1 MAINFNDLNQGRV
14 GILGLDDVITQSSNA
29 PLQTAFSLNPLN
41 LLPGFGK
48 SDEQK
53 ALEQIQGLRE
63 DQRKITAPA
72 GGDPNLLKQTNEFQ
86 YNKYQEIEK
95 QIEDLKK
102 QFPSD
107 TAVQEASLTN
117 QFGFPLMAS
126 LDTSLPNMSN
136 QNLANMSNQEF
147 ENLLNSVDFSKA
159 MDLIDAR
166 QKGKDALDTSG
177 VTQAI
182 ERAKEREALDIR
194 KFMPGSIP
202 GSVALST
209 TTTDPMDI
217 REQNR
222 LGNLAVDEIL
232 GDRAVTFDAPYMSTA
247 LKMVPKPTF
256 GQRLSSGINQL
267 KTNLG
272 TGFNQVKSDI
282 GSFLGSGGV
291 TGILARGLGGIL
303 SAFLPKETPID
314 KFNKQ
319 FSVQNLG
326 GDPYGYYND
335 LRAGN
340 LTGQDPFGVNTV
352 SRFGDYQKHY
362 RDYLDAFNN
371 QTKFKG
377 LYTPKKTSKFA
388 QDKADFARE
397 VLGLKKTSSNI
408 TGTPLIV
415 SGSVFEQDKGRDD
428 DRGSTGSTGGGGFG
442 AADFGPGDD
451 EFGAL

>member
-41 LLPGFGK
+41 LIPGFGK

-117 QFGFPLMAS
+117 RFGFPLTAS
-126 LDTSLPNMSN
+126 LDTS
-136 QNLANMSNQEF
+136 
-147 ENLLNSVDFSKA
+147 
-159 MDLIDAR
+159 
-166 QKGKDALDTSG
+166 G
-177 VTQAI
+177 VAQAI
-182 ERAKEREALDIR
+182 EKAKAREELDNR
-194 KFMPGSIP
+194 KFMSGF
-202 GSVALST
+202 T
-209 TTTDPMDI
+209 NRTTTDPMDI

-222 LGNLAVDEIL
+222 LGNLAANEL
-232 GDRAVTFDAPYMSTA
+232 FMSKPAVTFDAPYMSTG

-267 KTNLG
+267 KT
-272 TGFNQVKSDI
+272 GFGKVKSDI
-282 GSFLGSGGV
+282 GDFISSGG
-291 TGILARGLGGIL
+291 TIGAIAGGIGSL
-303 SAFLPKETPID
+303 LNALFDTETPMD

-326 GDPYGYYND
+326 GDPYGYYNS

-352 SRFGDYQKHY
+352 SKFGDYQKHY
-362 RDYLDAFNN
+362 RDYLNAFNN

-388 QDKADFARE
+388 RDKADFAKE
-397 VLGLKKTSSNI
+397 VLGLKKTSPNI

-415 SGSVFEQDKGRDD
+415 GGSVFEQDRGRDD

-451 EFGAL
+451 EFGSL

>member
-1 MAINFNDLNQGRV
+1 MAINFNNLNQGRV

-41 LLPGFGK
+41 LIPGFGK

-117 QFGFPLMAS
+117 RFGFPLTAS
-126 LDTSLPNMSN
+126 LDTS
-136 QNLANMSNQEF
+136 
-147 ENLLNSVDFSKA
+147 
-159 MDLIDAR
+159 
-166 QKGKDALDTSG
+166 G
-177 VTQAI
+177 VAQAI
-182 ERAKEREALDIR
+182 EKAKAREELDNR
-194 KFMPGSIP
+194 KFMSGF
-202 GSVALST
+202 T
-209 TTTDPMDI
+209 NRTTTDPMDI

-222 LGNLAVDEIL
+222 LGNLAANEL
-232 GDRAVTFDAPYMSTA
+232 FMSKPAVTFDAPYMSTG

-267 KTNLG
+267 KT
-272 TGFNQVKSDI
+272 GFGKVKSDI
-282 GSFLGSGGV
+282 GDFISSGG
-291 TGILARGLGGIL
+291 TIGAIAGGIGSL
-303 SAFLPKETPID
+303 LNALFDTETPMD

-326 GDPYGYYND
+326 GDPYGYYNS

-352 SRFGDYQKHY
+352 SKFGDYQKHY
-362 RDYLDAFNN
+362 RDYLNAFNN

-388 QDKADFARE
+388 RDKADFAKE
-397 VLGLKKTSSNI
+397 VLGLKKTSPNI

-415 SGSVFEQDKGRDD
+415 GGSVFEQDRGRDD

-451 EFGAL
+451 EFGSL

>member
-1 MAINFNDLNQGRV
+1 MAINFNNLNQGRV
-14 GILGLDDVITQSSNA
+14 GIIGLDDVITQPSIA
-29 PLQTAFSLNPLN
+29 PLQQAGLLEKLNP
-41 LLPGFGK
+41 FSK
-48 SDEQK
+48 SDEEK
-53 ALEQIQGLRE
+53 ALEQIQDLRE
-63 DQRKITAPA
+63 DQMKGIPTVD
-72 GGDPNLLKQTNEFQ
+72 DPKAQKEIIDNLQYTNPDKLKQ
-86 YNKYQEIEK
+86 YQEIEK
-95 QIEDLKK
+95 QIEELKK

-126 LDTSLPNMSN
+126 LDTS
-136 QNLANMSNQEF
+136 
-147 ENLLNSVDFSKA
+147 
-159 MDLIDAR
+159 
-166 QKGKDALDTSG
+166 G
-177 VTQAI
+177 VAQAI
-182 ERAKEREALDIR
+182 EKAKAREALDIR

-202 GSVALST
+202 GSVLRRT

-232 GDRAVTFDAPYMSTA
+232 GDRAVTFDAPYMSTG
-247 LKMVPKPTF
+247 LKMVPKITI
-256 GQRLSSGINQL
+256 GDRLSSGINQL
-267 KTNLG
+267 KT
-272 TGFNQVKSDI
+272 GFGKVKSDI
-282 GSFLGSGGV
+282 GSFLGSGGF
-291 TGILARGLGGIL
+291 GGLAARALGGIL
-303 SAFLPKETPID
+303 QAVLPKESPMD

-352 SRFGDYQKHY
+352 SGFGDYQKHY
-362 RDYLDAFNN
+362 RDYLNAYNN

-388 QDKADFARE
+388 QDKADFAE
-397 VLGLKKTSSNI
+397 KVLGLKKTSPNI

-415 SGSVFEQDKGRDD
+415 GGSVFEQDRGRDD
-428 DRGSTGSTGGGGFG
+428 DRGSTGGGGGFG

>member
-1 MAINFNDLNQGRV
+1 MAINFNNLDQNRA
-14 GILGLDDVITQSSNA
+14 GIIGLDDVITQTPSA
-29 PLQTAFSLNPLN
+29 PLQTAFFKTKTQK
-41 LLPGFGK
+41 LLEDMQK
-48 SDEQK
+48 SGE
-53 ALEQIQGLRE
+53 I
-63 DQRKITAPA
+63 DQPTKIEGGAA
-72 GGDPNLLKQTNEFQ
+72 GVGETS
-86 YNKYQEIEK
+86 QEIPQNIKDDILNFIEK
-95 QIEDLKK
+95 GIIEKKEPGAGDFLKDSLPDK
-102 QFPSD
+102 FKNIDSQTLQNFID
-107 TAVQEASLTN
+107 QQVSLTN
-117 QFGFPLMAS
+117 RFGFPLTAS
-126 LDTSLPNMSN
+126 LDTS
-136 QNLANMSNQEF
+136 
-147 ENLLNSVDFSKA
+147 
-159 MDLIDAR
+159 
-166 QKGKDALDTSG
+166 G
-177 VTQAI
+177 VAQAI
-182 ERAKEREALDIR
+182 EKAKAREELDNR
-194 KFMPGSIP
+194 KFMSGFISQ
-202 GSVALST
+202 

-222 LGNLAVDEIL
+222 LGNLAANELFISKP
-232 GDRAVTFDAPYMSTA
+232 AVTFDAPYMSTG

-272 TGFNQVKSDI
+272 TGFGKVKSDI
-282 GSFLGSGGV
+282 GSFIGSGGF
-291 TGILARGLGGIL
+291 GGMAGRAIGGIL
-303 SAFLPKETPID
+303 QALLPKESPID

-352 SRFGDYQKHY
+352 SGFGNYQKHY
-362 RDYLDAFNN
+362 SDYLNAFNN

-388 QDKADFARE
+388 QDKADFAKE

-415 SGSVFEQDKGRDD
+415 SGSVFE
-428 DRGSTGSTGGGGFG
+428 DRGRKDDSPTTGTTKPGTGGGFG

-451 EFGAL
+451 EFGSL

>member
-1 MAINFNDLNQGRV
+1 MAINFNNLNQGRV

-41 LLPGFGK
+41 LIPGFGK

-53 ALEQIQGLRE
+53 ALEQIQELRE
-63 DQRKITAPA
+63 DQRTITAPVQ
-72 GGDPNLLKQTNEFQ
+72 GDLNLLKDNEFQ
-86 YNKYQEIEK
+86 YNRYQEIEK

-117 QFGFPLMAS
+117 RFGFPLTAS
-126 LDTSLPNMSN
+126 LDTSG
-136 QNLANMSNQEF
+136 
-147 ENLLNSVDFSKA
+147 VSK
-159 MDLIDAR
+159 
-166 QKGKDALDTSG
+166 
-177 VTQAI
+177 AI

-202 GSVALST
+202 GSVAIST
-209 TTTDPMDI
+209 TTTDPMDL

-222 LGNLAVDEIL
+222 LGNYT
-232 GDRAVTFDAPYMSTA
+232 GDRVVTFDAPYMSTG
-247 LKMVPKPTF
+247 LKMVPKLTF
-256 GQRLSSGINQL
+256 GDKLSSGINQL

-272 TGFNQVKSDI
+272 TGFRKVKSDI
-282 GSFLGSGGV
+282 GDFISSGGTV
-291 TGILARGLGGIL
+291 GAIAGGIGSL
-303 SAFLPKETPID
+303 LNALFDTETPID

-352 SRFGDYQKHY
+352 SKFGDYQKHY

-377 LYTPKKTSKFA
+377 IYTPRKTSKFA

-397 VLGLKKTSSNI
+397 VLGLKKTSPNI

-415 SGSVFEQDKGRDD
+415 GGSVFEQDRGRDD

>member
-1 MAINFNDLNQGRV
+1 MAINFNNLNQGRV
-14 GILGLDDVITQSSNA
+14 GIIGLDDVITQPSIA
-29 PLQTAFSLNPLN
+29 PLQQAGLLEKLNP
-41 LLPGFGK
+41 FSK
-48 SDEQK
+48 SDEEK
-53 ALEQIQGLRE
+53 ALEQIQDLRE
-63 DQRKITAPA
+63 DQMKGIPTVD
-72 GGDPNLLKQTNEFQ
+72 DPKAQKEIIDNLQYTNPDKLKQ
-86 YNKYQEIEK
+86 YQEIEK
-95 QIEDLKK
+95 QIEELKK

-126 LDTSLPNMSN
+126 LDTS
-136 QNLANMSNQEF
+136 
-147 ENLLNSVDFSKA
+147 
-159 MDLIDAR
+159 
-166 QKGKDALDTSG
+166 G
-177 VTQAI
+177 VAQAI
-182 ERAKEREALDIR
+182 EKAKAREALDIR

-202 GSVALST
+202 GSVLRRT

-232 GDRAVTFDAPYMSTA
+232 GDRAVTFDAPYMSTG
-247 LKMVPKPTF
+247 LKMVPKITI
-256 GQRLSSGINQL
+256 GDRLSSGINQL
-267 KTNLG
+267 KT
-272 TGFNQVKSDI
+272 GFGKVKSDI
-282 GSFLGSGGV
+282 GSFLGSGGF
-291 TGILARGLGGIL
+291 GGLAARALGGIL
-303 SAFLPKETPID
+303 QAVLPKESPID

-352 SRFGDYQKHY
+352 SGFGDYQKHY
-362 RDYLDAFNN
+362 RDYLNAYNN

-388 QDKADFARE
+388 QDKADFAE
-397 VLGLKKTSSNI
+397 KVLGLKKTSPNI

-415 SGSVFEQDKGRDD
+415 GGSVFEQDRGRDD
-428 DRGSTGSTGGGGFG
+428 DRGSTGGGGGFG

>member
-1 MAINFNDLNQGRV
+1 MAINFNNLNQGRA
-14 GILGLDDVITQSSNA
+14 GIIGLDNVIAQPSIA
-29 PLQTAFSLNPLN
+29 PSQQAG
-41 LLPGFGK
+41 LLELITPGFMK

-53 ALEQIQGLRE
+53 ALEQIQDLRE
-63 DQRKITAPA
+63 QENKIT
-72 GGDPNLLKQTNEFQ
+72 GGVGASKDVMQNLEMLNPDKF
-86 YNKYQEIEK
+86 NKIKEIQK
-95 QIEDLKK
+95 QIEELKK
-102 QFPSD
+102 QFPDD

-126 LDTSLPNMSN
+126 LDTSG
-136 QNLANMSNQEF
+136 
-147 ENLLNSVDFSKA
+147 VSK
-159 MDLIDAR
+159 
-166 QKGKDALDTSG
+166 
-177 VTQAI
+177 AI

>member
-1 MAINFNDLNQGRV
+1 MAINFNNLNQGRV

-63 DQRKITAPA
+63 DQRKITAPVQ
-72 GGDPNLLKQTNEFQ
+72 GDLNLLKDNEFQ

-95 QIEDLKK
+95 QIENLKK

-117 QFGFPLMAS
+117 QFGFPLTAS
-126 LDTSLPNMSN
+126 LDTSLPNISN
-136 QNLANMSNQEF
+136 RNLANMSNEEF

-166 QKGKDALDTSG
+166 QKGKDALDISG
-177 VTQAI
+177 VAQAI

-202 GSVALST
+202 GSVVRST

-222 LGNLAVDEIL
+222 LGNLAIDEIL
-232 GDRAVTFDAPYMSTA
+232 GDRAVTFDAPYMSTG
-247 LKMVPKPTF
+247 LKMVPKITI
-256 GQRLSSGINQL
+256 GDRLSSGINQL

-272 TGFNQVKSDI
+272 TGFGKVKSDI
-282 GSFLGSGGV
+282 GSFIGSGGFGGMV
-291 TGILARGLGGIL
+291 ARGLGGIL
-303 SAFLPKETPID
+303 NALFDRETPMD

-352 SRFGDYQKHY
+352 SKFGDYQKHY
-362 RDYLDAFNN
+362 RDYLNAFNN

-377 LYTPKKTSKFA
+377 IYTPKKTSKFA
-388 QDKADFARE
+388 RDKADFAKE
-397 VLGLKKTSSNI
+397 VLGLKKTSPNI

-415 SGSVFEQDKGRDD
+415 GGSVFEQDRGRDD
-428 DRGSTGSTGGGGFG
+428 DKGSTGSTGGGGFG

-451 EFGAL
+451 EFGSL

>member
-1 MAINFNDLNQGRV
+1 MAINFNNLNQGRV
-14 GILGLDDVITQSSNA
+14 GIIGLDNVIAQPSIATSQQA
-29 PLQTAFSLNPLN
+29 GLLEILNP
-41 LLPGFGK
+41 FSK
-48 SDEQK
+48 SDEEK
-53 ALEQIQGLRE
+53 ALEQIQDLRE
-63 DQRKITAPA
+63 QENKIT
-72 GGDPNLLKQTNEFQ
+72 GGVGASEDVMQNLEMLNPDKF
-86 YNKYQEIEK
+86 NKIKEIQK
-95 QIEDLKK
+95 QIEELKQ
-102 QFPSD
+102 QFPDD

-117 QFGFPLMAS
+117 QFGFPLTAS
-126 LDTSLPNMSN
+126 LDTS
-136 QNLANMSNQEF
+136 
-147 ENLLNSVDFSKA
+147 
-159 MDLIDAR
+159 
-166 QKGKDALDTSG
+166 G
-177 VTQAI
+177 VAQAI
-182 ERAKEREALDIR
+182 EKAKAREALDIR

-202 GSVALST
+202 GSVAIST

-222 LGNLAVDEIL
+222 LGNYT
-232 GDRAVTFDAPYMSTA
+232 GDRVVTFDAPYMSTG
-247 LKMVPKPTF
+247 LKMVSKPTF

-267 KTNLG
+267 KT
-272 TGFNQVKSDI
+272 GFGKVKSDI
-282 GSFLGSGGV
+282 GSFIGSGGFGGMV
-291 TGILARGLGGIL
+291 ARGLGGIL
-303 SAFLPKETPID
+303 QAVLPKETPID

-362 RDYLDAFNN
+362 RDYLNAFNN

-377 LYTPKKTSKFA
+377 IYTPRKTSKFA

-415 SGSVFEQDKGRDD
+415 GGSVFEQDKGRDD
-428 DRGSTGSTGGGGFG
+428 GPTTGSTGGGGFG

-451 EFGAL
+451 EFGSL

>member
-1 MAINFNDLNQGRV
+1 MAINFNNLNQNRA
-14 GILGLDDVITQSSNA
+14 GIIGLDDVITQPSGA
-29 PLQTAFSLNPLN
+29 PLQAG
-41 LLPGFGK
+41 LLELITPGFMK

-53 ALEQIQGLRE
+53 ALEQIQDLRE
-63 DQRKITAPA
+63 QENKIT
-72 GGDPNLLKQTNEFQ
+72 GGVGASEDVMQNLEMLNPDKF
-86 YNKYQEIEK
+86 NKIKEIQK
-95 QIEDLKK
+95 QIEELKK

-117 QFGFPLMAS
+117 QFGFPLTAS
-126 LDTSLPNMSN
+126 LDTSG
-136 QNLANMSNQEF
+136 
-147 ENLLNSVDFSKA
+147 V
-159 MDLIDAR
+159 AR
-166 QKGKDALDTSG
+166 
-177 VTQAI
+177 AI
-182 ERAKEREALDIR
+182 EKAKEREALDTR

-202 GSVALST
+202 GSVLRRT

-232 GDRAVTFDAPYMSTA
+232 GDRAVTFDAPYMSTG
-247 LKMVPKPTF
+247 LKMVPKITI
-256 GQRLSSGINQL
+256 GDRLSSGINQL
-267 KTNLG
+267 KT
-272 TGFNQVKSDI
+272 GFGKVKSDI
-282 GSFLGSGGV
+282 GNFIGSGGFGGMV
-291 TGILARGLGGIL
+291 ARGLGGIL
-303 SAFLPKETPID
+303 QALLPKESPID

-326 GDPYGYYND
+326 GDPYGYYD
-335 LRAGN
+335 SLRAGN

-352 SRFGDYQKHY
+352 SGFGDYQKHY
-362 RDYLDAFNN
+362 RDYLNAFNN

-388 QDKADFARE
+388 QDKADFAKE

-415 SGSVFEQDKGRDD
+415 SGSVFEQDRGRDD
-428 DRGSTGSTGGGGFG
+428 DRGSTGGGGGGFG

>member
-1 MAINFNDLNQGRV
+1 MAINFNNLNQGRV

-41 LLPGFGK
+41 LIPGFGK

-53 ALEQIQGLRE
+53 ALEQIQELRE
-63 DQRKITAPA
+63 DQRTITAPVQ
-72 GGDPNLLKQTNEFQ
+72 GDLNLLKDNEFQ
-86 YNKYQEIEK
+86 YNRYQEIEK

-117 QFGFPLMAS
+117 RFGFPLTAS
-126 LDTSLPNMSN
+126 LDTSG
-136 QNLANMSNQEF
+136 
-147 ENLLNSVDFSKA
+147 VSK
-159 MDLIDAR
+159 
-166 QKGKDALDTSG
+166 
-177 VTQAI
+177 AI

-202 GSVALST
+202 GSVVRST
-209 TTTDPMDI
+209 TTTDPMDL

-222 LGNLAVDEIL
+222 LGNYT
-232 GDRAVTFDAPYMSTA
+232 GDRVVTFDAPYMSTG
-247 LKMVPKPTF
+247 LKMVPKLTF
-256 GQRLSSGINQL
+256 GDKLSSGINQL

-272 TGFNQVKSDI
+272 TGFRKVKSDI
-282 GSFLGSGGV
+282 GDFISSGGTV
-291 TGILARGLGGIL
+291 GAIAGGIGSL
-303 SAFLPKETPID
+303 LNALFDTETPID

-352 SRFGDYQKHY
+352 SKFGDYQKHY

-377 LYTPKKTSKFA
+377 IYTPKKTSKFA
-388 QDKADFARE
+388 RDKADFAKE
-397 VLGLKKTSSNI
+397 VLGLKKTSPNI

-415 SGSVFEQDKGRDD
+415 GGSVFEQDRGRDD

>member
-1 MAINFNDLNQGRV
+1 MAINFNNLNQGRV

-29 PLQTAFSLNPLN
+29 PLQTAFSLNPLDYI
-41 LLPGFGK
+41 PFGK

-117 QFGFPLMAS
+117 RFGFPLTAS
-126 LDTSLPNMSN
+126 LDTS
-136 QNLANMSNQEF
+136 
-147 ENLLNSVDFSKA
+147 
-159 MDLIDAR
+159 
-166 QKGKDALDTSG
+166 G
-177 VTQAI
+177 VAQAI
-182 ERAKEREALDIR
+182 EKAKAREELDNR
-194 KFMPGSIP
+194 KFMSGF
-202 GSVALST
+202 T
-209 TTTDPMDI
+209 NRTTTDPMDI

-222 LGNLAVDEIL
+222 LGNLAANEL
-232 GDRAVTFDAPYMSTA
+232 FMSKPAVTFDAPYMSTG
-247 LKMVPKPTF
+247 LKMVSKPTF
-256 GQRLSSGINQL
+256 GQKLSSGINQL

-272 TGFNQVKSDI
+272 TGFGKIKSDI
-282 GSFLGSGGV
+282 GDFISSGG
-291 TGILARGLGGIL
+291 TIGAIAGGIGSL
-303 SAFLPKETPID
+303 LNALFDTETPMD

-326 GDPYGYYND
+326 GDPYGYYNS

-352 SRFGDYQKHY
+352 SKFGDYQKHY
-362 RDYLDAFNN
+362 RDYLNAFNN

-388 QDKADFARE
+388 RDKADFAKE
-397 VLGLKKTSSNI
+397 VLGLKKTSPNI

-415 SGSVFEQDKGRDD
+415 GGSVFEQDRGRDD

-451 EFGAL
+451 EFGSL

>member
-1 MAINFNDLNQGRV
+1 MAINFNNLNQGRV

-41 LLPGFGK
+41 LIPGFGK

-53 ALEQIQGLRE
+53 ALEQIQELRE
-63 DQRKITAPA
+63 DQRTITAPVQ
-72 GGDPNLLKQTNEFQ
+72 GDLNLLKDNEFQ
-86 YNKYQEIEK
+86 YNRYQEIEK

-117 QFGFPLMAS
+117 RFGFPLTAS
-126 LDTSLPNMSN
+126 LDTS
-136 QNLANMSNQEF
+136 
-147 ENLLNSVDFSKA
+147 
-159 MDLIDAR
+159 
-166 QKGKDALDTSG
+166 G
-177 VTQAI
+177 VAQAI
-182 ERAKEREALDIR
+182 EKAKAREELDNR
-194 KFMPGSIP
+194 KFMSGFISQ
-202 GSVALST
+202 

-222 LGNLAVDEIL
+222 LGNLAANELFISKP
-232 GDRAVTFDAPYMSTA
+232 AVTFDAPYMSTG

-272 TGFNQVKSDI
+272 TGFGKVKSDI
-282 GSFLGSGGV
+282 GSFIGSGGF
-291 TGILARGLGGIL
+291 GGMAGRAIGGIL
-303 SAFLPKETPID
+303 QALLPKESPID

-352 SRFGDYQKHY
+352 SGFGNYQKHY
-362 RDYLDAFNN
+362 SDYLNAFNN

-388 QDKADFARE
+388 QDKADFAKE

-415 SGSVFEQDKGRDD
+415 SGSVFEQDSGRDD
-428 DRGSTGSTGGGGFG
+428 GPKGGFSTEKKGKEG
-442 AADFGPGDD
+442 AFGTFGEGRGRKDF
-451 EFGAL
+451 

>member
-1 MAINFNDLNQGRV
+1 MAINFNNLNQGRV

-117 QFGFPLMAS
+117 RFGFPLTAS
-126 LDTSLPNMSN
+126 LDTS
-136 QNLANMSNQEF
+136 
-147 ENLLNSVDFSKA
+147 
-159 MDLIDAR
+159 
-166 QKGKDALDTSG
+166 G
-177 VTQAI
+177 VAQAI
-182 ERAKEREALDIR
+182 EKAKAREELDNR
-194 KFMPGSIP
+194 KFMSGF
-202 GSVALST
+202 T
-209 TTTDPMDI
+209 NRTTTDPMDI

-222 LGNLAVDEIL
+222 LGNLAANEL
-232 GDRAVTFDAPYMSTA
+232 FMSKPAVTFDAPYMSTG

-267 KTNLG
+267 KT
-272 TGFNQVKSDI
+272 GFGKVKSDI
-282 GSFLGSGGV
+282 GDFISSGG
-291 TGILARGLGGIL
+291 TIGAIAGGIGSL
-303 SAFLPKETPID
+303 LNALFDTETPMD

-326 GDPYGYYND
+326 GDPYGYYNS

-352 SRFGDYQKHY
+352 SKFGDYQKHY
-362 RDYLDAFNN
+362 RDYLNAFNN

-388 QDKADFARE
+388 RDKADFAKE
-397 VLGLKKTSSNI
+397 VLGLKKTSPNI

-415 SGSVFEQDKGRDD
+415 GGSVFEQDRGRDD

-451 EFGAL
+451 EFGSL

>member
-29 PLQTAFSLNPLN
+29 PLQTAFSLNPLDYI
-41 LLPGFGK
+41 PFGK

-117 QFGFPLMAS
+117 RFGFPLTAS
-126 LDTSLPNMSN
+126 LDTS
-136 QNLANMSNQEF
+136 
-147 ENLLNSVDFSKA
+147 
-159 MDLIDAR
+159 
-166 QKGKDALDTSG
+166 G
-177 VTQAI
+177 VAQAI
-182 ERAKEREALDIR
+182 EKAKAREELDNR
-194 KFMPGSIP
+194 KFMSGF
-202 GSVALST
+202 T
-209 TTTDPMDI
+209 NRTTTDPMDI

-222 LGNLAVDEIL
+222 LGNLAANEL
-232 GDRAVTFDAPYMSTA
+232 FMSKPAVTFDAPYMSTG

-267 KTNLG
+267 KT
-272 TGFNQVKSDI
+272 GFGKVKSDI
-282 GSFLGSGGV
+282 GDFISSGG
-291 TGILARGLGGIL
+291 TIGAIAGGIGSL
-303 SAFLPKETPID
+303 LNALFDTETPMD

-326 GDPYGYYND
+326 GDPYGYYNS

-352 SRFGDYQKHY
+352 SKFGDYQKHY
-362 RDYLDAFNN
+362 RDYLNAFNN

-388 QDKADFARE
+388 RDKADFAKE
-397 VLGLKKTSSNI
+397 VLGLKKTSPNI

-415 SGSVFEQDKGRDD
+415 GGSVFEQDRGRDD

-451 EFGAL
+451 EFGSL

>member
-14 GILGLDDVITQSSNA
+14 GILGLDDVITQTPSA
-29 PLQTAFSLNPLN
+29 PLQTAFFKTKTQK
-41 LLPGFGK
+41 LLEDMQK
-48 SDEQK
+48 SGE
-53 ALEQIQGLRE
+53 I
-63 DQRKITAPA
+63 DQPTKIEGGAA
-72 GGDPNLLKQTNEFQ
+72 GVGETS
-86 YNKYQEIEK
+86 QEIPQNIKDDILNFIEK
-95 QIEDLKK
+95 GIIEKKEPGAGDFLKDSLPDK
-102 QFPSD
+102 FKNIDSQTLQNFID
-107 TAVQEASLTN
+107 QQVSLTN
-117 QFGFPLMAS
+117 RFGFPLTAS
-126 LDTSLPNMSN
+126 LDTS
-136 QNLANMSNQEF
+136 
-147 ENLLNSVDFSKA
+147 
-159 MDLIDAR
+159 
-166 QKGKDALDTSG
+166 G
-177 VTQAI
+177 VAQAI
-182 ERAKEREALDIR
+182 EKAKAREELDNR
-194 KFMPGSIP
+194 KFMSGFISQ
-202 GSVALST
+202 

-222 LGNLAVDEIL
+222 LGNLAANELFISKP
-232 GDRAVTFDAPYMSTA
+232 AVTFDAPYMSTG

-272 TGFNQVKSDI
+272 TGFGKVKSDI
-282 GSFLGSGGV
+282 GSFIGSGGF
-291 TGILARGLGGIL
+291 GGMAGRAIGGIL
-303 SAFLPKETPID
+303 QALLPKESPID

-352 SRFGDYQKHY
+352 SGFGNYQKHY
-362 RDYLDAFNN
+362 SDYLNAFNN

-388 QDKADFARE
+388 QDKADFAKE

-415 SGSVFEQDKGRDD
+415 SGSVFEQDSGRDD
-428 DRGSTGSTGGGGFG
+428 GPKGGFSTEKKGKEG
-442 AADFGPGDD
+442 AFGTFGEGRGRKDF
-451 EFGAL
+451 

>member
-1 MAINFNDLNQGRV
+1 MAINFNNLNQGRV

-41 LLPGFGK
+41 LIPGFGK

-117 QFGFPLMAS
+117 RFGFPLTAS
-126 LDTSLPNMSN
+126 LDTS
-136 QNLANMSNQEF
+136 
-147 ENLLNSVDFSKA
+147 
-159 MDLIDAR
+159 
-166 QKGKDALDTSG
+166 G
-177 VTQAI
+177 VAQAI
-182 ERAKEREALDIR
+182 EKAKAREELDNR
-194 KFMPGSIP
+194 KFMSGF
-202 GSVALST
+202 T
-209 TTTDPMDI
+209 NRTTTDPMDI

-222 LGNLAVDEIL
+222 LGNLAANEL
-232 GDRAVTFDAPYMSTA
+232 FMSKPAVTFDAPYMSTG

-267 KTNLG
+267 KT
-272 TGFNQVKSDI
+272 GFGKVKSDI
-282 GSFLGSGGV
+282 GDFISSGG
-291 TGILARGLGGIL
+291 TIGAIAGGIGSL
-303 SAFLPKETPID
+303 LNALFDTETPMD

-326 GDPYGYYND
+326 GDPYGYYNS

-352 SRFGDYQKHY
+352 SKFGDYQKHY
-362 RDYLDAFNN
+362 RDYLNAFNN

-388 QDKADFARE
+388 RDKADFAKE
-397 VLGLKKTSSNI
+397 VLGLKKTSPNI

-415 SGSVFEQDKGRDD
+415 GGSVFEQDRGRDN

-451 EFGAL
+451 EFGSL

>member
-29 PLQTAFSLNPLN
+29 PLQTAFSLNPLDYI
-41 LLPGFGK
+41 PFGK

-117 QFGFPLMAS
+117 RFGFPLTAS
-126 LDTSLPNMSN
+126 LDTS
-136 QNLANMSNQEF
+136 
-147 ENLLNSVDFSKA
+147 
-159 MDLIDAR
+159 
-166 QKGKDALDTSG
+166 G
-177 VTQAI
+177 VAQAI
-182 ERAKEREALDIR
+182 EKAKAREELDNR
-194 KFMPGSIP
+194 KFMSGF
-202 GSVALST
+202 T
-209 TTTDPMDI
+209 NRTTTDPMDI

-222 LGNLAVDEIL
+222 LGNLAANEL
-232 GDRAVTFDAPYMSTA
+232 FMSKPAVTFDAPYMSTG
-247 LKMVPKPTF
+247 LKMVSKPTF
-256 GQRLSSGINQL
+256 GQKLSSGINQL

-272 TGFNQVKSDI
+272 TGFGKIKSDI
-282 GSFLGSGGV
+282 GDFISSGG
-291 TGILARGLGGIL
+291 TIGAIAGGIGSL
-303 SAFLPKETPID
+303 LNALFDTETPMD

-326 GDPYGYYND
+326 GDPYGYYNS

-352 SRFGDYQKHY
+352 SKFGDYQKHY
-362 RDYLDAFNN
+362 RDYLNAFNN

-388 QDKADFARE
+388 RDKADFAKE
-397 VLGLKKTSSNI
+397 VLGLKKTSPNI

-415 SGSVFEQDKGRDD
+415 GGSVFEQDRGRDD

-451 EFGAL
+451 EFGSL

>member
-29 PLQTAFSLNPLN
+29 PLQTAFSLNPLDYI
-41 LLPGFGK
+41 PFGK

-117 QFGFPLMAS
+117 RFGFPLTAS
-126 LDTSLPNMSN
+126 LDTS
-136 QNLANMSNQEF
+136 
-147 ENLLNSVDFSKA
+147 
-159 MDLIDAR
+159 
-166 QKGKDALDTSG
+166 G
-177 VTQAI
+177 VAQAI
-182 ERAKEREALDIR
+182 EKAKAREELDNR
-194 KFMPGSIP
+194 KFMSGF
-202 GSVALST
+202 T
-209 TTTDPMDI
+209 NRTTTDPMDI

-222 LGNLAVDEIL
+222 LGNLAANEL
-232 GDRAVTFDAPYMSTA
+232 FMSKPAVTFDAPYMSTG

-267 KTNLG
+267 KT
-272 TGFNQVKSDI
+272 GFGKVKSDI
-282 GSFLGSGGV
+282 GDFISSGG
-291 TGILARGLGGIL
+291 TIGAIAGGIGSL
-303 SAFLPKETPID
+303 LNALFDTETPMD

-326 GDPYGYYND
+326 GDPYGYYNS

-352 SRFGDYQKHY
+352 SKFGDYQKHY
-362 RDYLDAFNN
+362 RDYLNAFNN

-388 QDKADFARE
+388 RDKADFAKE

-415 SGSVFEQDKGRDD
+415 GGSVFEQDRGRDD

-451 EFGAL
+451 EFGSL

>member
-1 MAINFNDLNQGRV
+1 MAINFNNLDQGRV

-29 PLQTAFSLNPLN
+29 PLQTAFSLNPLDYI
-41 LLPGFGK
+41 PFGK

-126 LDTSLPNMSN
+126 LDTS
-136 QNLANMSNQEF
+136 
-147 ENLLNSVDFSKA
+147 
-159 MDLIDAR
+159 
-166 QKGKDALDTSG
+166 G
-177 VTQAI
+177 VAQAI
-182 ERAKEREALDIR
+182 EKAKAREELDNR
-194 KFMPGSIP
+194 KFMSGF
-202 GSVALST
+202 T
-209 TTTDPMDI
+209 NRTTTDPMDI

-222 LGNLAVDEIL
+222 LGNLAANEL
-232 GDRAVTFDAPYMSTA
+232 FMSKPAVTFDAPYMSTG

-267 KTNLG
+267 KT
-272 TGFNQVKSDI
+272 GFGKVKSDI
-282 GSFLGSGGV
+282 GDFISSGG
-291 TGILARGLGGIL
+291 TIGAIAGGIGSL
-303 SAFLPKETPID
+303 LNALFDTETPMD

-326 GDPYGYYND
+326 GDPYGYYNS

-352 SRFGDYQKHY
+352 SKFGDYQKHY
-362 RDYLDAFNN
+362 RDYLNAFNN

-388 QDKADFARE
+388 RDKADFAKE
-397 VLGLKKTSSNI
+397 VLGLKKTSPNI

-415 SGSVFEQDKGRDD
+415 GGSVFEQDRGRDD

-451 EFGAL
+451 EFGSL